1 VFQILYLDQQKG
13 EKRELQS
20 VFHDR
25 RLVVSKPM
33 GDGDHDHAIS
43 GDECSV
49 EAAQGMDKEL
59 RGGEPSSDP
68 MTIGILHMQSAN
80 PCWWPGGQWAWALA
94 CFCYKHGYNSERN
107 ISLLDKALVL

>member
-1 VFQILYLDQQKG
+1 VFQILHLDQQKG

-33 GDGDHDHAIS
+33 VHGDHDHVIS
-43 GDECSV
+43 GGS
-49 EAAQGMDKEL
+49 AALKPHKEL

-68 MTIGILHMQSAN
+68 MMIGILHVQSAN
-80 PCWWPGGQWAWALA
+80 PC
-94 CFCYKHGYNSERN
+94 
-107 ISLLDKALVL
+107 